1 MPLALGAS
9 PVQVLG
15 MPPPPLYRSL
25 VLWVDE
31 KDLEK
36 DDEAER

>member
-15 MPPPPLYRSL
+15 MPPPLYRSL